1 MKFCHA
7 AVPDLIQDSAPS
19 LSVVPHES
27 LRLERLQ
34 EPREEERDGLG
45 AVPEVVDVRPHAG
58 DDHVGE
64 GVVTGEAGYYVRAA
78 LKTKSRA
85 MMSIRNILNNVICQ

>member
-19 LSVVPHES
+19 LSAPQES

-34 EPREEERDGLG
+34 EPREEERDRLG

-78 LKTKSRA
+78 LKTKSRG